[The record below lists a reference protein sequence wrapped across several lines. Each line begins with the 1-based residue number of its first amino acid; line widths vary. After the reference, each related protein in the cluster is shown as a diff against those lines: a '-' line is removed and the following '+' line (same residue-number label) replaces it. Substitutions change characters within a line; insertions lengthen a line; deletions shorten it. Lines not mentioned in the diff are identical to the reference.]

1 MVGISCFGVREYG
14 VAVTFRCGVAVYAL
28 RENDGT
34 RAGMALMRVLVL
46 DTREGHARYV
56 SPLCC
61 TVYVVG
67 WVPREFHV
75 QERGVS
81 IGFLTR
87 QLVSLRD

>member
-1 MVGISCFGVREYG
+1 M
-14 VAVTFRCGVAVYAL
+14 YAL

-67 WVPREFHV
+67 WVPRESHV
-75 QERGVS
+75 QERGAS
-81 IGFLTR
+81 IGVFNTEIGELDG
-87 QLVSLRD
+87 LSPLEGLWA